1 MNGMDAV
8 KEIRRVS
15 PCSKI
20 LGVSLHTQPVY
31 AKKMLKNGAMGYVTK
46 NSSREEMFR
55 AIHELLAGKKYICDA
70 IKNSLV
76 EDFTTE
82 NQQSKA
88 INQLTE
94 RELEIISY
102 IREGKSSKEIA
113 EKLYIS
119 VKTVEVHRYKIL
131 QKLDLKNAAALVNFI
146 NQHQVA
152 FA

>member
-1 MNGMDAV
+1 
-8 KEIRRVS
+8 
-15 PCSKI
+15 
-20 LGVSLHTQPVY
+20 
-31 AKKMLKNGAMGYVTK
+31 
-46 NSSREEMFR
+46 
-55 AIHELLAGKKYICDA
+55 LLAGKKYICDA